1 MCLKIKA
8 ESFTED
14 TFKVSDSDRV
24 NLNVHSGVYFVV
36 VDNKTYKIAV
46 R

>member
-14 TFKVSDSDRV
+14 TFKVSEEDV
-24 NLNVHSGVYFVV
+24 EC
-36 VDNKTYKIAV
+36 YKLYIE
-46 R
+46 RYDGR